1 MRPIT
6 VLAACLCLVFAALS
20 AHAQSSDSG
29 SSGSSESSGSS
40 SPETRW
46 FEVESLN
53 AGMPEMPRF
62 VDRDT
67 PRGMMETFWFAGEAE
82 DWERAMHTLN
92 FNEVSPEIR
101 ADVAQLLTERLFDI
115 LQRGYVLD
123 WGTFSD
129 RPDALDANT
138 TTENP
143 MAGEPRRSIRVTTL
157 DLPNRPASIRIERV
171 KTPNGDP
178 VWVFSDETVVNIN
191 QLYEVYGP
199 SEVEMAMPEMLRQNA
214 FWTLKWWEVVA
225 IPLVCLAAF
234 IIAAWTYRAVGR
246 ARRRKPHPMVSEI
259 LDSVQI
265 PVALFAF
272 VGIFFLVKEFLF
284 TFSGPVSRFVGPL
297 QILLLVVA
305 LALIAVRIV
314 DAVLER
320 LIADNMDDI
329 TANQDADTRDL
340 YTNISA
346 VRRIAIVLAIVVGAA
361 LILIQTNAADTL
373 GFSLLASAG
382 AIGLILAFAAR
393 TVLSDIMA
401 SLQIAIAKTARI
413 GDAIYWQDNW
423 CYVEKIKFTHVQ
435 VRSWDHRRL
444 IIPVSELVSNTFENW
459 SKQDPKIVKLVEL
472 RLDHRA
478 DVDALREVFD
488 EFVQAEEYITDKSEA
503 KVQVVGHDHTGML
516 VRFLAPAPDPA
527 KGWDMQCRMRERVL
541 SYAAKLEDKVGKEPA
556 GQAAYFPRE
565 REVLVGEFD
574 QAKAENA

>member
-6 VLAACLCLVFAALS
+6 ILAACLCLVWATLG
-20 AHAQSSDSG
+20 AHAQSSG
-29 SSGSSESSGSS
+29 SGSS
-40 SPETRW
+40 SPATRW

-53 AGMPEMPRF
+53 AGLPPMPRF

-67 PRGMMETFWFAGEAE
+67 PRGMMETFWFAAE
-82 DWERAMHTLN
+82 VKDWDRAMYTLN
-92 FNEVSPEIR
+92 FNEISPEIR
-101 ADVAQLLTERLFDI
+101 AEVAPLLTERLFDI

-129 RPDALDANT
+129 RPDALDAMASSK
-138 TTENP
+138 NP
-143 MAGEPRRSIRVTTL
+143 MAGEPRRSIRIATL

-199 SEVEMAMPEMLRQNA
+199 SELERAMPKFLQQNA

-225 IPLVCLAAF
+225 IPLVCFAAF
-234 IIAAWTYRAVGR
+234 MFAAWAYHAVGR
-246 ARRRKPHPMVSEI
+246 ARRRKPHPMVKNI

-272 VGIFFLVKEFLF
+272 VGTFFLVKEFLF
-284 TFSGPVSRFVGPL
+284 TFSGPVSRFVDPL
-297 QILLLVVA
+297 QIFLLVVA

-320 LIADNMDDI
+320 LVTDNMEDI
-329 TANQDADTRDL
+329 TQNQDADTRDL

-346 VRRIAIVLAIVVGAA
+346 VRRIAVVVAILVGAA
-361 LILIQTNAADTL
+361 LILIQTDASNTL

-382 AIGLILAFAAR
+382 AVGLILAFAAR

-413 GDAIYWQDNW
+413 GDAILWKGDW

-435 VRSWDHRRL
+435 ARSWDHRRL

-478 DVDALREVFD
+478 DVDALREVFN
-488 EFVQAEEYITDKSEA
+488 EFVESEEDITDKSEA

-574 QAKAENA
+574 QAKSENA

>member
-1 MRPIT
+1 MRSIT
-6 VLAACLCLVFAALS
+6 TVFAACLCLVVAALG
-20 AHAQSSDSG
+20 AHAQSSDGG
-29 SSGSSESSGSS
+29 SSDSSG
-40 SPETRW
+40 PATRW

-53 AGMPEMPRF
+53 AGLPEMPRF

-82 DWERAMHTLN
+82 DWDRAMHTLN

-101 ADVAQLLTERLFDI
+101 ADVAPMLTARLFDI

-129 RPDALDANT
+129 RPDALDET
-138 TTENP
+138 SSSKNP

-157 DLPNRPASIRIERV
+157 DLPDRPASIRIERV
-171 KTPNGDP
+171 KTPDGYP

-199 SEVEMAMPEMLRQNA
+199 SELEMAMPDILRQTA

-225 IPLVCLAAF
+225 IPLVCFIAFLAAL
-234 IIAAWTYRAVGR
+234 WSYRMIGR
-246 ARRRKPHPMVSEI
+246 AKRRKPRPMVREI

-272 VGIFFLVKEFLF
+272 VGVFALVKEFLF
-284 TFSGPVSRFVGPL
+284 TFSGPVSRVFGPL
-297 QILLLVVA
+297 QTLLFIIA
-305 LALIAVRIV
+305 IALIAVRIV

-320 LIADNMDDI
+320 LVTDNMEDI

-346 VRRIAIVLAIVVGAA
+346 IRRITVVLAIVVGAA

-413 GDAIYWQDNW
+413 GDAILWQGNW

-435 VRSWDHRRL
+435 ARSWDHRRL

-478 DVDALREVFD
+478 DVNALREVFD
-488 EFVQAEEYITDKSEA
+488 EFVQAEEDITDKSEA

-541 SYAAKLEDKVGKEPA
+541 SYAAKLEDEVGKEPA

-565 REVLVGEFD
+565 REVLVGEYD
-574 QAKAENA
+574 QVKSENA